1 MPLTMYALPV
11 RSQKNKGALV
21 RRLIRASSEH
31 VSAKRAYLDSEFYQT
46 KVTQAL
52 IDTGT
57 DFVMPAK
64 KNSKKID
71 QLIDEAIKDGLEW
84 NVIRHGVG
92 DIEDGRHWLI
102 ALPAQKKSQLRKSEP
117 GDPRDDWTVLYTS
130 IDPESVDVEDE
141 PFEHGAQKLGEWF
154 RRRWGIETSYRL
166 IKGDYLPQTRST
178 RTQMRLFY
186 FNFAVHL
193 YNLGWWRT

>member
-117 GDPRDDWTVLYTS
+117 GDPRDD
-130 IDPESVDVEDE
+130 
-141 PFEHGAQKLGEWF
+141 
-154 RRRWGIETSYRL
+154 
-166 IKGDYLPQTRST
+166 
-178 RTQMRLFY
+178 
-186 FNFAVHL
+186 
-193 YNLGWWRT
+193 